1 MRACC
6 DDVGGVWHVAAV
18 ALRSVAYNPPSTHH
32 LGNNVQNVCD
42 VRDERMRAYACA
54 HVAMMSVGY
63 GM

>member
-1 MRACC
+1 MSQSSRGAINSSRPL
-6 DDVGGVWHVAAV
+6 H
-18 ALRSVAYNPPSTHH
+18 NPPSTRH
-32 LGNNVQNVCD
+32 LGHNVQNVCD

>member
-18 ALRSVAYNPPSTHH
+18 ALRSVQPPSTRH
-32 LGNNVQNVCD
+32 LGHNVQDVCD
-42 VRDERMRAYACA
+42 ERDERMRAYAGA